1 MSARARSK
9 HERRG
14 KYKIITMTLDW
25 IPQGHTYNFVD
36 ELGPHE
42 VNVIGLLAYI
52 EDGRFYEIRPIDVKG
67 TDGAGLDH
75 ALSDEIYAV
84 LGVKKR

>member
-1 MSARARSK
+1 M
-9 HERRG
+9 
-14 KYKIITMTLDW
+14 
-25 IPQGHTYNFVD
+25 V
-36 ELGPHE
+36 
-42 VNVIGLLAYI
+42 LLLTAPLAPPLPPA
-52 EDGRFYEIRPIDVKG
+52 RFYEIRPIDVKG